1 MCTLTVTAAT
11 MPTPRLRVSS
21 DAPPG
26 GGVLE
31 DAADRIAAAVSAVEG
46 VVGLHAGMFGEVA
59 TYLPGR
65 RVSGI
70 RIGAD
75 RVDVHVSL
83 VLGVPVRPTAAAI
96 QRAVGELTDLPV
108 DVTIE
113 DLVPVTPTPG
123 RGLQ

>member
-1 MCTLTVTAAT
+1 MAAT
-11 MPTPRLRVSS
+11 MPTPRLPVSS
-21 DAPPG
+21 DASPG
-26 GGVLE
+26 DGVLE
-31 DAADRIAAAVSAVEG
+31 DATERIAAAVSAVEG
-46 VVGLHAGMFGEVA
+46 VAGLHPGMFGEVA

-70 RIGAD
+70 RIAAD

-83 VLGVPVRPTAAAI
+83 VLGVPVRPTATAI
-96 QRAVGELTDLPV
+96 QRAVAHLTELPV

-113 DLVPVTPTPG
+113 DLVPVTPTPD

>member
-1 MCTLTVTAAT
+1 M
-11 MPTPRLRVSS
+11 SS
-21 DAPPG
+21 DAPAG
-26 GGVLE
+26 DGILE
-31 DAADRIAAAVSAVEG
+31 DTAERIAAAVTAVEG
-46 VVGLHAGMFGEVA
+46 VAGLHAGMFGEVA

-65 RVSGI
+65 RVSGV
-70 RIGAD
+70 RIGPD

-96 QRAVGELTDLPV
+96 QRAVAELVELPV

-123 RGLQ
+123 RGLL